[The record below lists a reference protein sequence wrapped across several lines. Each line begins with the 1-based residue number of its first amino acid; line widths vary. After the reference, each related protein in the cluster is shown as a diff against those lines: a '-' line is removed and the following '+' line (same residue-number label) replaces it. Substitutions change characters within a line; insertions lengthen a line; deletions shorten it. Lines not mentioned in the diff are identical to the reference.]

1 MSEPVHYCP
10 GLMSNRFIK
19 QRIAFLLNFQI
30 FVHFGSLVEVPV
42 LEHVEPG
49 QTVGDLLL
57 TCPCKCAVDD
67 VLGPNSAPCLSVSLV
82 LSVPPPPSPAIVY
95 IAYSHR
101 ATLSFYVCSTIS
113 ISLILLRYLRTHT
126 HTHT

>member
-1 MSEPVHYCP
+1 
-10 GLMSNRFIK
+10 MSNRFIK

-82 LSVPPPPSPAIVY
+82 LSVPP
-95 IAYSHR
+95 
-101 ATLSFYVCSTIS
+101 
-113 ISLILLRYLRTHT
+113 LLLLLLCILRTHT
-126 HTHT
+126 VRHSLFTSVLQFRYL